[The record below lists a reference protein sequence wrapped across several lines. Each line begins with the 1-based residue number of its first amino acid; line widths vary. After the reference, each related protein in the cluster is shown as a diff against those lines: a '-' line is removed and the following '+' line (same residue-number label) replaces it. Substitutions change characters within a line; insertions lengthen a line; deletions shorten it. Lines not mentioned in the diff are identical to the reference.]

1 MKNNSMIT
9 MKSIQSVHGDS
20 TETELMTRGMYKI
33 NDDSFLISYEDTE
46 ATGFKGSV
54 TEISVKADRYASV
67 IRSGNSSSDLI
78 MEKGKK
84 HHCQYHTPYGAMDI
98 GIYTHFIKNNLQKDG
113 GTLHLK
119 YTLDINSSYMSDNE
133 IIVTV
138 NIDK

>member
-1 MKNNSMIT
+1 
-9 MKSIQSVHGDS
+9 MKSIQSVHGES
-20 TETELMTRGMYKI
+20 TETELLTKGFYEI
-33 NDDSFLISYEDTE
+33 NNDSFLISYEDTE
-46 ATGFKGSV
+46 ATGFKGSI

-67 IRSGNSSSDLI
+67 IRSGSSSSDLI
-78 MEKGKK
+78 MERGKK
-84 HHCQYHTPYGAMDI
+84 HHCQYQTPYGAMDI
-98 GIYTHFIKNNLQKDG
+98 GIYTHFIKNNLLDDG

>member
-1 MKNNSMIT
+1 
-9 MKSIQSVHGDS
+9 MKSIQSVHGES
-20 TETELMTRGMYKI
+20 TETELLTKGFYEI
-33 NDDSFLISYEDTE
+33 NNDSFLISYEDTE

-67 IRSGNSSSDLI
+67 IRSGSSSSDLI
-78 MEKGKK
+78 MERGKK
-84 HHCQYHTPYGAMDI
+84 HHCQYQTPYGAMDI
-98 GIYTHFIKNNLQKDG
+98 GIYTHFIKNNLLEDG

>member
-1 MKNNSMIT
+1 
-9 MKSIQSVHGDS
+9 MKSIQSVHGES
-20 TETELMTRGMYKI
+20 TETELLTKGFYEI
-33 NDDSFLISYEDTE
+33 NNDSFLISYEDTE

-67 IRSGNSSSDLI
+67 IRSGSSSSDLI
-78 MEKGKK
+78 MERGKK
-84 HHCQYHTPYGAMDI
+84 HHCQYQTPYGAMDI
-98 GIYTHFIKNNLQKDG
+98 GIYTHFIKNNLLDDG